1 MTSNNN
7 NKENNNNFD
16 LNNSIDSRVG
26 SPIQIHR
33 LSKSDDNLSQNKILT
48 YIEIARF
55 GHTLTIINNTDVILF
70 GGATSINELYNDTLL
85 YNIHEKKWKKINANG
100 NIPCPRAAH
109 ASVCI
114 KKNNIVMFGGAKK
127 NGGFAS
133 NDLYLLDIRNENYV
147 KWSILTTCLNT
158 SNLNKNDINNNI
170 ILENNIKPPERYGHS
185 LIYFKPYLILFG
197 GVLKDKN
204 TLSNDIWLTKL
215 EYQNLFSNPI
225 IKWEHIKPI
234 SSEIPEPRI
243 YHTLSIIHSGKA
255 KGMIILF
262 GGRTKEKKA
271 LNDCWGLR
279 KHRNNTWEWIR
290 APNISNYI
298 PIRRFQ
304 HTCVS
309 YKNYIVIIG
318 GRNELPEE
326 SINGFSLDVYNCE
339 KKVWKNIFNFD
350 KFRHAS
356 FIISNFVFMHGGC
369 DMNIFFEHPSSE
381 MVMFDVERI
390 CEMVDNDSN
399 NNCIINSNMIFNE
412 VNNNNNNNKND
423 KNNNNKS
430 DNKESRNKIYMKI
443 EKYKKIDNNNKNNIE
458 KKENKNY
465 KNKPIIINKAE
476 LSFLTVSNDESLDNS
491 KDATPNL
498 SIDDINNDSTKKY
511 DNSTNI
517 HLINKLNNLSL
528 IENKKNSSTVILKN
542 EFKIISLDE
551 STKFQEL
558 KPNTKE
564 YFELYENFIDILLRP
579 IEWKKS
585 HSQNL
590 IKQAQSQNNLF
601 PQKFKFRREHIIA
614 LTKACQ
620 EVISSQ
626 PIVLNLSTPI
636 KIFGDIHGQF
646 DDLMKFFELWG
657 EPSEDPLHGDINSID
672 YLFLGDY
679 VDRGDYSLETIC
691 LLMALKIKYPEKIF
705 LLRGNHEDHLINC
718 SFGFYDECQERLSND
733 RLSEE
738 LNVFKAINDFFEYL
752 PLVAIIENE
761 IVCLHGGIG
770 AHFNDIKDVENFQR
784 PLKVVHEALTDEEK
798 IVMDILWSDPTDNDN
813 EKGIQLNQIRDS
825 KCYGNIVK
833 FGPDIVDNFLEK
845 NDKSLIIRAHECVL
859 DGFERFCG
867 GKLITVFSAMNYCN
881 RHNNAGG
888 MLLITN
894 NFQIIPH
901 LIYPTN
907 SLAIKRKEK
916 EEYFKKRPP
925 TPLRKRKSNK

>member
-1 MTSNNN
+1 MINNN
-7 NKENNNNFD
+7 NNIENNNI
-16 LNNSIDSRVG
+16 LKNSINSRVG
-26 SPIQIHR
+26 SPIQIHK
-33 LSKSDDNLSQNKILT
+33 LSKSDDNLSQNSFLT

-85 YNIHEKKWKKINANG
+85 YNIHEKKWKKINTTG
-100 NIPCPRAAH
+100 TVPCPRAAH

-114 KKNNIVMFGGAKK
+114 KKNNIIMFGGAKK

-133 NDLYLLDIRNENYV
+133 NDLYLLDLRNENYV
-147 KWSILTTCLNT
+147 KWSILTTCLNA
-158 SNLNKNDINNNI
+158 SNLNKNDNNNNNF
-170 ILENNIKPPERYGHS
+170 ENNIKPSERYGHS

-204 TLSNDIWLTKL
+204 TLSNELWLTKL

-225 IKWEHIKPI
+225 IKWEHIKT
-234 SSEIPEPRI
+234 SSAEIPEPRI
-243 YHTLSIIHSGKA
+243 YQTLSIIKQGKA

-271 LNDCWGLR
+271 MNDCWGLR
-279 KHRNNTWEWIR
+279 KHRNNTWEWIK
-290 APNISNYI
+290 APNIGDYV
-298 PIRRFQ
+298 PVRRFQ
-304 HTCVS
+304 HTCIS
-309 YKNYIVIIG
+309 FKNYVVVIG

-326 SINGFSLDVYNCE
+326 SVNGFSLDVYNCE

-356 FIISNFVFMHGGC
+356 FIFNNFGFMHGGC
-369 DMNIFFEHPSSE
+369 DMNKFFEHPSSE
-381 MVMFDVERI
+381 MVMFDVERV

-399 NNCIINSNMIFNE
+399 NVINNNLIFNE
-412 VNNNNNNNKND
+412 INNINRNNNN
-423 KNNNNKS
+423 
-430 DNKESRNKIYMKI
+430 ESRNKIYMKI
-443 EKYKKIDNNNKNNIE
+443 DYKNLNKIDNNIKNNNNNNIA
-458 KKENKNY
+458 KKENK
-465 KNKPIIINKAE
+465 KNKPIIINRAE
-476 LSFLTVSNDESLDNS
+476 LSFLTVSNDESFDNS

-498 SIDDINNDSTKKY
+498 SLDEIKDTNNKNNTANY
-511 DNSTNI
+511 QY
-517 HLINKLNNLSL
+517 LNKLNNLSL
-528 IENKKNSSTVILKN
+528 NDNNKKNNTVILKN
-542 EFKIISLDE
+542 EYKIISLDE

-579 IEWKKS
+579 IEWKKT
-585 HSQNL
+585 HSQNPL
-590 IKQAQSQNNLF
+590 IQTQQNQTSLF

-620 EVISSQ
+620 EVVSSQ
-626 PIVLNLSTPI
+626 PIVLHLSTPI

-691 LLMALKIKYPEKIF
+691 LLMALKIKYPDKIF
-705 LLRGNHEDHLINC
+705 LLRGNHEDYLINS

-733 RLSEE
+733 RLSDE

-770 AHFNDIKDVENFQR
+770 AHFIDIKDVESFER
-784 PLKVVHEALTDEEK
+784 PLKVVHEAFSDEEK

-845 NDKSLIIRAHECVL
+845 NDMSLIIRAHECVL

-901 LIYPTN
+901 LIYPSN
-907 SLAIKRKEK
+907 SFAIKRKEK

-925 TPLRKRKSNK
+925 TPIRKRKSCK